1 VYGLACSFA
10 YRLAKQTLPLLI
22 PLNTS
27 HISFSTIRMMTS
39 EITNKH
45 GKTEVAAIV
54 VDELSD
60 PRDTKDVV

>member
-1 VYGLACSFA
+1 
-10 YRLAKQTLPLLI
+10 
-22 PLNTS
+22 
-27 HISFSTIRMMTS
+27 MMTS
-39 EITNKH
+39 EIINER